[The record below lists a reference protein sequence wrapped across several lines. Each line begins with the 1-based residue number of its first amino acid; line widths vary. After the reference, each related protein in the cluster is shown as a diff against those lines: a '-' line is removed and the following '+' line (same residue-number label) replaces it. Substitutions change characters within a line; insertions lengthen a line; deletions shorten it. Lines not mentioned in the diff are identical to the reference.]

1 MQPALPGLQVP
12 GLTLHGRGHQRATQ
26 DGDHF
31 PLSGR
36 EHIMARQGKAGQR
49 RAEPVQG
56 SWQIMASD
64 CGTRWQGRDGLS
76 CLAHSAI
83 GGHHHLGDKA
93 ITLAIPRLD
102 ETLRLPGV
110 ADGLAYS
117 LQTVFNCGITD
128 NLSRPYL
135 VTQFLLWNHTVA
147 MRQQI
152 SKRLEHFRSQ
162 SNRLASPAQEITL
175 GVEEAIRKE
184 VAHGLDLLAL

>member
-1 MQPALPGLQVP
+1 MQPALPGLQAP

-31 PLSGR
+31 PLSDR
-36 EHIMARQGKAGQR
+36 EHIMARQGEAGQR
-49 RAEPVQG
+49 RAEPAHG
-56 SWQIMASD
+56 GGANL
-64 CGTRWQGRDGLS
+64 GRDRGHARHGPEAPS
-76 CLAHSAI
+76 CLTHSAI
-83 GGHHHLGDKA
+83 GGLHHLGDKA

-102 ETLRLPGV
+102 ETLRLPV
-110 ADGLAYS
+110 VTDDLAYG

-135 VTQFLLWNHTVA
+135 LTQFLLWNHTVA
-147 MRQQI
+147 MRQKI